1 MHIRCIAHVIN
12 LVVQAFLFAIDEV
25 EDDPEN
31 VDYYNKDLP
40 IHYDIEED
48 EELTAMENE
57 ELLETETI
65 QSQFLSAANSS
76 VPMKKLNS

>member
-1 MHIRCIAHVIN
+1 M
-12 LVVQAFLFAIDEV
+12 
-25 EDDPEN
+25 
-31 VDYYNKDLP
+31 DYYNKDLP

-65 QSQFLSAANSS
+65 QSQFLSADEEAELLKSIVGQS
-76 VPMKKLNS
+76 PLKRVSISLSPY